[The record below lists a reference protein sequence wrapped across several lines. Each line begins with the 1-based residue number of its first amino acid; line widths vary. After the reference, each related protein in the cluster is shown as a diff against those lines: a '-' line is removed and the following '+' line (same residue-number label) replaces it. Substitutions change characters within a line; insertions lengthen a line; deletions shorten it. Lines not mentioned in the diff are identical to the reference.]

1 MPPKTRIPTED
12 TPNKRRCP
20 SRKCQRSSQR
30 LILSNPASVAPYFLE
45 ELPHRWSIQGFC
57 YAELAKDHST
67 TGVALCDLF
76 MKSVRY
82 IKDAEEVSQ
91 VTRNIASVLAAAKR
105 PAVKRTWQR
114 CYDDVMAEQS
124 VTRLTRRQLAMRNFE
139 EAAEL
144 GPKLNQQLEGEPSD
158 NTPPS
163 ADTESENTP
172 FISLALSNGSGSEY
186 SPTDDNTLSTL
197 GPFEEPPTKLNWL
210 VGPGDVSSRLTTN
223 ALWKIDGTDVSQAL
237 ADRRT
242 AIMRALEL
250 LTDPDILAAR
260 NFIYTRKILQDILS
274 VNDWA
279 TCTQSWQSEYQCEL
293 DQKQLEGVFSFAYN
307 MEAATTLNQ
316 AIVRARS
323 FDSTNPM
330 HAIIDNHL
338 RTTVLWSME
347 SEVPGQLRQVN
358 EDTFINDFIKP
369 IMDGLFGDLDDCVM
383 HWTRDELQCGPC
395 YRNEEKMYPDFFLAM
410 KNHAVAIMEAKT
422 PNKGAAPYKD
432 DRRKLL
438 DQMKLSI
445 DGLLS
450 SGVNTSVVGFQISGP
465 RVEVMAMSLK
475 YEACYLV
482 VDIGQF
488 DLVTSRFQFG
498 NLLSAAR
505 PLLAARRIVLLALE
519 SLRSVKGSS
528 AAPIN
533 TELRRGTYHTTPVA

>member
-1 MPPKTRIPTED
+1 MK
-12 TPNKRRCP
+12 
-20 SRKCQRSSQR
+20 
-30 LILSNPASVAPYFLE
+30 
-45 ELPHRWSIQGFC
+45 GFC
-57 YAELAKDHST
+57 EAELAKDHTT
-67 TGVALCDLF
+67 TGVAICDLF
-76 MKSVRY
+76 LTSVRY
-82 IKDAEEVSQ
+82 IRDAEEVSQ
-91 VTRNIASVLAAAKR
+91 VTRSIASGLAAAKR
-105 PAVKRTWQR
+105 ASIKRIWQR
-114 CYDDVMAEQS
+114 CYDDLMAEQS
-124 VTRLTRRQLAMRNFE
+124 ETRLTRYQLAVRNFE
-139 EAAEL
+139 EAATL
-144 GPKLNQQLEGEPSD
+144 RPKLNRQLEGEPSD
-158 NTPPS
+158 NTVPS
-163 ADTESENTP
+163 EATESDKTP
-172 FISLALSNGSGSEY
+172 FITLALSNESGSEY

-197 GPFEEPPTKLNWL
+197 GPYEEPPTRLNWL

-223 ALWKIDGTDVSQAL
+223 TPWKIDGTDISQTL

-250 LTDPDILAAR
+250 ITDPDILAAR
-260 NFIYTRKILQDILS
+260 NFIYTRKILQDIMS
-274 VNDWA
+274 VNDW
-279 TCTQSWQSEYQCEL
+279 TKCTQSWQSEYDCQL
-293 DQKQLEGVFSFAYN
+293 DLKQLEGVCSFACN
-307 MEAATTLNQ
+307 MDAATTLNQ

-323 FDSTNPM
+323 LDSTNPM
-330 HAIIDNHL
+330 HSIIDNHL

-358 EDTFINDFIKP
+358 EDTFINDYIKP

-422 PNKGAAPYKD
+422 PNKGAAAYKD

-498 NLLSAAR
+498 NLLTAAR

-519 SLRSVKGSS
+519 TLRRVKGSS
-528 AAPIN
+528 AAPIH
-533 TELRRGTYHTTPVA
+533 TELRRGTYHTTPVAV